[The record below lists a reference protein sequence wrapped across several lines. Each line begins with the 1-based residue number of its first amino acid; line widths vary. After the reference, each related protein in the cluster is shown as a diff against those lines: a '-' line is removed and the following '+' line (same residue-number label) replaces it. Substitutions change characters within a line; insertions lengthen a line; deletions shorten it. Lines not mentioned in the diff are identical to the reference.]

1 MFRYQE
7 TFSLGGGY
15 SPKVFIAL
23 VIILAAGLTACA
35 KKNLYVIDLMP
46 APEVY
51 SDGIVDPFLNLD
63 QNIQTPSYGI
73 LYGTDRKPDTNGDRF
88 YLNER
93 GFNLRLGHAKTE
105 LGSGEYTWEEA
116 RRISL
121 LKNRTERYPV
131 KVTEVNEIGILDRT
145 FSVFTP
151 RELIP
156 DDPKSAAAEFARRV
170 NEKLAISNKK
180 DVYIYVHGFKVVFNN
195 PLLVATEL
203 WHFLGYDGVLIAF
216 AWPSTPA
223 TLAYASDLETT
234 VLSSHNL
241 RVFTEFLADE
251 TNAENIHLIG
261 YSAGTRVVI
270 TALAQAA
277 FIHHGEDK
285 AAIQRQRRI
294 GRVIL
299 VGSDLDRQLF
309 GAYLVEGLLKVPK
322 SLAIYVSGKDK
333 ALGMS
338 RWLFGRERL
347 GQMWTGPLNPRVIEY
362 LNNTP
367 ELHVI
372 DVTAVEGSTEGNGH
386 AYFRTSPWVSSD
398 ILVALMYDLEPDE
411 RGLVRPTDRPIW
423 TFPDDYIQRLRAVLL
438 KRQ

>member
-1 MFRYQE
+1 MFRYQKIS
-7 TFSLGGGY
+7 FWGRGY

-35 KKNLYVIDLMP
+35 KKNRNLIDLMP

-51 SDGIVDPFLNLD
+51 SDKSVDPFLYLD
-63 QNIQTPSYGI
+63 QNLQTPFHDI
-73 LYGTDRKPDTNGDRF
+73 LFATGRKPDINGARF

-93 GFNLRLGHAKTE
+93 GFNLRLGQAKTE
-105 LGSGEYTWEEA
+105 LGSGRYTWHEA
-116 RRISL
+116 RSGLVKR
-121 LKNRTERYPV
+121 NRTDKYPV
-131 KVTEVNEIGILDRT
+131 KVTEIEEIGMLDRT
-145 FSVFTP
+145 FTVFTP
-151 RELIP
+151 RELVP
-156 DDPKSAAAEFARRV
+156 DDPKSAAAEFAKRV
-170 NEKLAISNKK
+170 NKKLAISNKK
-180 DVYIYVHGFKVVFNN
+180 DVYIYVHGYKVEFNN

-203 WHFLGYDGVLIAF
+203 WHFLGYDGVFIAYS
-216 AWPSTPA
+216 WPSTPE

-234 VLSSHNL
+234 AISSHNL
-241 RVFTEFLADE
+241 RIFTEFLADE

-299 VGSDLDRQLF
+299 VGSDLDRQLV
-309 GAYLVEGLLKVPK
+309 GAYLVEGLLNVPK
-322 SLAIYVSGKDK
+322 SLTIYVSGKDK

-338 RWLFGRERL
+338 RWLFRRERL
-347 GQMWTGPLNPRVIEY
+347 GQMWTESLNPRGIEY
-362 LNNTP
+362 LKNTP
-367 ELHVI
+367 ELRLI
-372 DVTAVEGSTEGNGH
+372 DVTAVEGATKGNGH

-411 RGLVRPTDRPIW
+411 RGLARSTDRPIW
-423 TFPDDYIQRLRAVLL
+423 TFPDDYIQRLRAVLQ